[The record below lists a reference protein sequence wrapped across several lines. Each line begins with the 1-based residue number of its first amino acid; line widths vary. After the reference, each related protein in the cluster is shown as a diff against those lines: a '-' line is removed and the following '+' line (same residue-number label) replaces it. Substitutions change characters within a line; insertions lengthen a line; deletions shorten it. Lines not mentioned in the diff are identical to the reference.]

1 MRLQI
6 KKTYLLAA
14 SALFLWGWN
23 LLLPAML
30 FIDMFLL
37 ALVSALADL
46 LLKQREETW
55 IPLLAYPL
63 SPRPLILR
71 TCLRHCG
78 WWLLF
83 SLPFCLFRS
92 VDAIILL
99 LCVSLAGCSGSLLH
113 TFLVPDGYL
122 SVGMRRVNVGQAA
135 TLLLLYQLPCQL
147 NEWEPLGTSAF
158 LLFLIIWLISLIA
171 VLAWGPRRMRKKVSN
186 ALALPVFLKQQRLL
200 TELSLVRPA
209 GSRDLYARLLQR
221 LLPSRSPQAWKI
233 AAMLP
238 ILVRRLYLYL
248 LLFSFSLLL
257 PYATG
262 LLILLFLGHL
272 VQSWRELRQLP
283 KRLQPVQ
290 RY

>member
-122 SVGMRRVNVGQAA
+122 SVGMQRVNVGQAA

-171 VLAWGPRRMRKKVSN
+171 VLAWGPRRMRKKVPRKWS
-186 ALALPVFLKQQRLL
+186 
-200 TELSLVRPA
+200 
-209 GSRDLYARLLQR
+209 
-221 LLPSRSPQAWKI
+221 
-233 AAMLP
+233 
-238 ILVRRLYLYL
+238 
-248 LLFSFSLLL
+248 
-257 PYATG
+257 
-262 LLILLFLGHL
+262 
-272 VQSWRELRQLP
+272 
-283 KRLQPVQ
+283 
-290 RY
+290 

>member
-78 WWLLF
+78 M
-83 SLPFCLFRS
+83 
-92 VDAIILL
+92 V
-99 LCVSLAGCSGSLLH
+99 
-113 TFLVPDGYL
+113 
-122 SVGMRRVNVGQAA
+122 AA
-135 TLLLLYQLPCQL
+135 VQ
-147 NEWEPLGTSAF
+147 SSF
-158 LLFLIIWLISLIA
+158 
-171 VLAWGPRRMRKKVSN
+171 
-186 ALALPVFLKQQRLL
+186 LPVSICRCDH
-200 TELSLVRPA
+200 SAAVRIA
-209 GSRDLYARLLQR
+209 GRLQR
-221 LLPSRSPQAWKI
+221 FI
-233 AAMLP
+233 AAHLSGP
-238 ILVRRLYLYL
+238 GWVSQRWDAAGQRR
-248 LLFSFSLLL
+248 
-257 PYATG
+257 TG
-262 LLILLFLGHL
+262 RHAPAAVSAAL
-272 VQSWRELRQLP
+272 SAE
-283 KRLQPVQ
+283 
-290 RY
+290 

>member
-6 KKTYLLAA
+6 KNTYLLAA

-83 SLPFCLFRS
+83 SLPFSICRCDHS
-92 VDAIILL
+92 AAVRI
-99 LCVSLAGCSGSLLH
+99 AG
-113 TFLVPDGYL
+113 
-122 SVGMRRVNVGQAA
+122 R
-135 TLLLLYQLPCQL
+135 
-147 NEWEPLGTSAF
+147 
-158 LLFLIIWLISLIA
+158 
-171 VLAWGPRRMRKKVSN
+171 
-186 ALALPVFLKQQRLL
+186 
-200 TELSLVRPA
+200 
-209 GSRDLYARLLQR
+209 LQR
-221 LLPSRSPQAWKI
+221 FI
-233 AAMLP
+233 AAHLSGP
-238 ILVRRLYLYL
+238 GWISQRRD
-248 LLFSFSLLL
+248 
-257 PYATG
+257 AAGQRRTG
-262 LLILLFLGHL
+262 RHAPAAVSAAL
-272 VQSWRELRQLP
+272 SAE
-283 KRLQPVQ
+283 
-290 RY
+290 